1 VLTLTLALSAAAGL
15 SPAPLSQCAFHEA
28 NKLVHRWEGGCG
40 HLFGQEPKMKLR
52 PAKEIESGRWRS
64 DSVPT
69 SVWAG
74 SMTDQG
80 FDGADL
86 ELELYGTHGIL
97 RTAYGWYAV
106 RSFSVDRS
114 AMRFE
119 LDTSREIAPSPRD
132 VEIIRRADALLS
144 SPAVWNRAD
153 NRRCPGRATAWSIYC
168 ALDRAAFDA
177 TCGTHHRRPAMEAVR
192 VIIDERTASRGYE
205 HRLMDYNNDST
216 TTLADVHSL
225 FHTALARLH
234 GSDDQPLGKPAAC
247 PPPAGAAVTAADTMI
262 VSRAQSLLSSSNAWN
277 RRDVDSTGDCPD
289 HAASFTIRC
298 AFKKASQDVTGDYDG
313 GGPLMRE
320 ARLLVDSLPHAKY
333 NARLVDYNNDP
344 ATTFDAVQAYLAIL
358 KSRLAKRIRN

>member
-119 LDTSREIAPSPRD
+119 LDTSREIAPSPLD
-132 VEIIRRADALLS
+132 IEIIRRADALLS
-144 SPAVWNRAD
+144 SPACLES
-153 NRRCPGRATAWSIYC
+153 RRQPTVSGTRHRVEHLLC
-168 ALDRAAFDA
+168 A
-177 TCGTHHRRPAMEAVR
+177 GP
-192 VIIDERTASRGYE
+192 RG
-205 HRLMDYNNDST
+205 
-216 TTLADVHSL
+216 
-225 FHTALARLH
+225 
-234 GSDDQPLGKPAAC
+234 G
-247 PPPAGAAVTAADTMI
+247 
-262 VSRAQSLLSSSNAWN
+262 
-277 RRDVDSTGDCPD
+277 RRDVRN
-289 HAASFTIRC
+289 ASSS
-298 AFKKASQDVTGDYDG
+298 AGDG
-313 GGPLMRE
+313 GSSRDHRRTNSV
-320 ARLLVDSLPHAKY
+320 ARVRASSHGL
-333 NARLVDYNNDP
+333 
-344 ATTFDAVQAYLAIL
+344 Q
-358 KSRLAKRIRN
+358 